1 MKTFN
6 TIISGTGGQGLITLL
21 MVIAESA
28 HLQGLDVKTSELHGL
43 SQRGGSVQAHLRMGE
58 KIYSPLIVKADL
70 IISLELLESLR
81 VLSYTDS
88 KTKFLINCYSF
99 PFTGTLSEEDIKKK
113 IDKYIKGPK
122 YLIPASDLC
131 RRELGQEVVSGIHL
145 LGFAVFNGMIP
156 LGPSMV
162 EKAIKR
168 VVPKKH
174 LDINLKAFRL
184 AKHDN

>member
-6 TIISGTGGQGLITLL
+6 IIISGTGGQGLITLL
-21 MVIAESA
+21 MIIAESA
-28 HLQGLDVKTSELHGL
+28 YLQGFDIKTSELHGL

-58 KIYSPLIVKADL
+58 KIYSPLVVKADL

-81 VLSYTDS
+81 VISYSDS
-88 KTKFLINCYSF
+88 KTRFLINHYSF
-99 PFTGTLSEEDIKKK
+99 PFAGTLSEEDIKKK

-131 RRELGQEVVSGIHL
+131 RDKLGKEVVSSIYL
-145 LGFAVFNGMIP
+145 LGFAVFNKMIP
-156 LGPSMV
+156 LEPDIV
-162 EKAIKR
+162 EEAIKK
-168 VVPKKH
+168 VIPKKY